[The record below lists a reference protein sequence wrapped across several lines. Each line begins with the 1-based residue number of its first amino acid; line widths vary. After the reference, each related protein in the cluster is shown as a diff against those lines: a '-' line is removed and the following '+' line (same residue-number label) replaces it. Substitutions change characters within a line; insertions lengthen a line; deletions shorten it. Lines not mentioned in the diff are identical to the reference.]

1 MASTHWE
8 TDDGEASDSVVG
20 ARVVLGVRSWALE
33 TACLSTVGT
42 FTAGLVARDD
52 ELKERELTGLGNEAA
67 LADKEVPGLLTAES
81 AGVYPLILFCG
92 SERGD
97 GL

>member
-1 MASTHWE
+1 M
-8 TDDGEASDSVVG
+8 
-20 ARVVLGVRSWALE
+20 VLGVRNWMLE

-42 FTAGLVARDD
+42 FKAGLVVSGD
-52 ELKERELTGLGNEAA
+52 ELKERELTGLGNEVAV
-67 LADKEVPGLLTAES
+67 ADKEVRGSSIVGATGVSLLM
-81 AGVYPLILFCG
+81 LFCG